1 MQKALYKKNFSQFLM
16 IFCFSFFC
24 AEQGKANESL
34 DALSAKVQKYI
45 KSAGVSEK
53 DLSLYITTLVGD
65 HPSVVLDTNAKKKMI
80 PASVTKVVTASA
92 VLEAYPPGHKFKTQL
107 LRNSENKVSEY
118 FEDNNFFT
126 KSVYLQSDLIPP
138 AVKIT
143 FDENE
148 VVDGDF
154 VSKNPNIKI
163 ALSEESP
170 IPIVDTSAVKIYLNE
185 EPVYY
190 GANPSILS
198 YTINSINPKF
208 VVDYK
213 PELDDG
219 EYLLR
224 VVAKDPNGNLADSAS
239 SEVYFVVSS
248 ETKLHQVYN
257 YPNPFANETY
267 FTFRLSQIP
276 EEVKIRIYTIAGRM
290 IKEIIKKSSE
300 LNYDLNKIY
309 WDGRDED
316 GDVIANGTYL
326 YKLLMKND
334 DKIESVIQKLVIVK

>member
-1 MQKALYKKNFSQFLM
+1 MNRQYRLW
-16 IFCFSFFC
+16 
-24 AEQGKANESL
+24 
-34 DALSAKVQKYI
+34 
-45 KSAGVSEK
+45 
-53 DLSLYITTLVGD
+53 
-65 HPSVVLDTNAKKKMI
+65 I
-80 PASVTKVVTASA
+80 PT
-92 VLEAYPPGHKFKTQL
+92 
-107 LRNSENKVSEY
+107 
-118 FEDNNFFT
+118 
-126 KSVYLQSDLIPP
+126 
-138 AVKIT
+138 
-143 FDENE
+143 
-148 VVDGDF
+148 
-154 VSKNPNIKI
+154 
-163 ALSEESP
+163 
-170 IPIVDTSAVKIYLNE
+170 AVKIYLNE

-190 GANPSILS
+190 GANPENLT
-198 YTINSINPKF
+198 YVINPNNPKF
-208 VVDYK
+208 VAEYK
-213 PELDDG
+213 PELEDG

-290 IKEIIKKSSE
+290 IKEIVKKSSE

-334 DKIESVIQKLVIVK
+334 DKIESVTQKLVIVK